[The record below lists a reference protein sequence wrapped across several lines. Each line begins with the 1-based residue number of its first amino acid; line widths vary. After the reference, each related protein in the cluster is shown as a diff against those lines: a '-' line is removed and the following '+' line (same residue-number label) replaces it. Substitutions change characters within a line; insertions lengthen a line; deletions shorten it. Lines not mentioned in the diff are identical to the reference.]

1 MQGDPSTPLIAARFS
16 FAQDDTFDNMAHTF
30 DFQSRAHAAQRSMQE
45 QGIDALL
52 IGPGSNM
59 FYLTGIHAMASERL
73 YMMILPASGTPRIVL
88 PELEK
93 LGASEH
99 ATYFDLVSWTDAQGY
114 TDVLTRSLDMAHK
127 KIAVDNYLY
136 SQYLI
141 DAQQVLGNA
150 SFVKGS
156 EVMRPLR
163 IHKSDE
169 EIAIMKQAAANA
181 DKTLAELKQLQWSG
195 RREAD
200 IMVDAQRI
208 LTGNG
213 QEKMEFCIVGS
224 GANGAKPH
232 HHTGDKLIEPGD
244 VIVFDFG
251 GPYKGYHSDM
261 TRTLLIEG
269 GSPDP
274 EYFRVHETVNAA
286 RQAAHDA
293 VRIGATCESVDAA
306 ARKVITDAGYGEYF
320 VHRTGHGI
328 GVDLH
333 EDPYI
338 REGNPELLEEGMAF
352 SIEPG
357 IYLPGRF
364 GCRIEDIAIVTKQ
377 GSMNLNQSPH
387 EVAFVM

>member
-1 MQGDPSTPLIAARFS
+1 MK
-16 FAQDDTFDNMAHTF
+16 FDYR
-30 DFQSRAHAAQRSMQE
+30 SRTLAAQQQMQQ

-73 YMMILPASGTPRIVL
+73 YMMILPKQGTPRIVL

-99 ATYFDLVSWTDAQGY
+99 ATYFDLVSWTDAEGY
-114 TDVLTRSLDMAHK
+114 TNALGRSLDKASK

-141 DAQQVLGNA
+141 DAQQVLGNTA
-150 SFVKGS
+150 FVKGS
-156 EVMRPLR
+156 EVMRSLR
-163 IHKSDE
+163 IHKSAE

-195 RREAD
+195 RRESD
-200 IMVDAQRI
+200 IMTDAQRI
-208 LTGNG
+208 LTANG

-232 HHTGDKLIEPGD
+232 HHTGDKIIEPGD

-251 GPYKGYHSDM
+251 GPYHGYHSDM
-261 TRTLLIEG
+261 TRTLLVEG
-269 GSPDP
+269 GAPDP
-274 EYFRVHETVNAA
+274 DYIRVHETVNAA

-293 VRIGATCESVDAA
+293 VKIGATCESVDAA

-338 REGNPELLEEGMAF
+338 REGNQELLEEGMTF

-364 GCRIEDIAIVTKQ
+364 GVRIEDIAIVTKE
-377 GSMNLNQSPH
+377 GSENINLSPH
-387 EVAFVM
+387 GVEYVK

>member
-1 MQGDPSTPLIAARFS
+1 MAS
-16 FAQDDTFDNMAHTF
+16 FDYK
-30 DFQSRAHAAQRSMQE
+30 SRAQKAQLQMQE
-45 QGIDALL
+45 QGIDTLL

-73 YMMILPASGTPRIVL
+73 YMMILPKEGTPLIVL

-99 ATYFDLVSWTDAQGY
+99 ATYFDLVSWTDSEGY
-114 TDVLTRSLDMAHK
+114 TKALGKSLDKSAK

-141 DAQQVLGNA
+141 DVQHELGSA

-156 EVMRPLR
+156 EVMRSLR
-163 IHKSDE
+163 IHKSPE
-169 EIAIMKQAAANA
+169 ELEIMKQAAANA
-181 DKTLAELKQLQWSG
+181 DKTLAELKQMQWSG
-195 RREAD
+195 RRESD
-200 IMVDAQRI
+200 LMTDAQRI

-213 QEKMEFCIVGS
+213 QSKMEFCIVGS

-232 HHTGDKLIEPGD
+232 HHTGDKTIEPGD
-244 VIVFDFG
+244 VVVFDFG
-251 GPYKGYHSDM
+251 GPYQGYPSDM
-261 TRTLLIEG
+261 TRTLLVEG

-274 EYFRVHETVNAA
+274 DYLKVHEIVDQA
-286 RQAAHDA
+286 RQAAHAA
-293 VRIGATCESVDAA
+293 VKIGATCESVDAA
-306 ARKVITDAGYGEYF
+306 ARGVITDAGYGEYF

-338 REGNPELLEEGMAF
+338 REGNQELLEEGMTF

-357 IYLPGRF
+357 IYLQGRF
-364 GCRIEDIAIVTKQ
+364 GVRIEDIAIVTKN
-377 GSMNLNQSPH
+377 GSENINLSPH
-387 EVAFVM
+387 GVEYVK

>member
-1 MQGDPSTPLIAARFS
+1 MGYNYVAPTVLSTMAS
-16 FAQDDTFDNMAHTF
+16 FDYK
-30 DFQSRAHAAQRSMQE
+30 SRAQKAQQRMQE

-73 YMMILPASGTPRIVL
+73 YMMILPREGTPRIVL

-99 ATYFDLVSWTDAQGY
+99 ATYFDLVSWTDSEGY
-114 TDVLTRSLDMAHK
+114 TTALGKSLDKAAK

-141 DAQQVLGNA
+141 DVQQELSSA

-156 EVMRPLR
+156 EVMRSLR
-163 IHKSDE
+163 VHKSAE

-181 DKTLAELKQLQWSG
+181 DKTLAELKQLKWTG

-200 IMVDAQRI
+200 LMIDAQRL
-208 LTGNG
+208 LTANG

-232 HHTGDKLIEPGD
+232 HHTGDKIIEPGD

-251 GPYKGYHSDM
+251 GPYLGYHSDM
-261 TRTLLIEG
+261 TRTLLVDG
-269 GSPDP
+269 GTPDP
-274 EYFRVHETVNAA
+274 DYILVHETVNAA

-293 VRIGATCESVDAA
+293 VKIGATCESVDAA
-306 ARKVITDAGYGEYF
+306 ARKVITDAGFGEYF

-364 GCRIEDIAIVTKQ
+364 GVRIEDIAIVTKN
-377 GSMNLNQSPH
+377 GSENLNLSPH
-387 EVAFVM
+387 GVERVM